1 MSANLRDVAKK
12 AGVSVGT
19 VSNVLNRPD
28 VVSPKT
34 LERVQKTI
42 EELGFVPNG
51 FARQLRS
58 GYSRTIGLVVTDVAN
73 PFFTEVARG
82 VEDAASKRDYAVFLC
97 NSDESLE
104 KENKY
109 LSVLIQQQVRGVLIT
124 PADSKS
130 HQYEVLRE
138 RGISVAL
145 LDTETKNSSQCS
157 VSVDDVRG
165 GEIAV
170 EHLSLLGHKDI
181 AWVSGP
187 ETIPQIAD
195 RTAGVMKAAKIA
207 NVSVTTIRAT
217 LMNSA
222 QGEVAAKKILEL
234 KKMPSAIF
242 CANDLL
248 AFGVMRGL
256 LDAGVKI
263 PEQVSL
269 LGYDD
274 IAFGNSAAVPL
285 SSISQPA
292 YQLGVTAAELL
303 ISECEDNEDH
313 AHQQIK
319 FQPQLVMRA
328 STATKKQLVSAQQ
341 IDVFWLQ
348 FIECMN
354 PNQFHI
360 SNHLNAHNFQCAFNT
375 SLSAGHKTV

>member
-1 MSANLRDVAKK
+1 
-12 AGVSVGT
+12 VGT

-42 EELGFVPNG
+42 AELGFVPNG

-58 GYSRTIGLVVTDVAN
+58 GYSRTIGLVVPDVAN

-124 PADSKS
+124 PSDSKS
-130 HQYEVLRE
+130 HQYENLRE

-145 LDTETKNSSQCS
+145 LDTETKNASQCS

-165 GEIAV
+165 GEIAI
-170 EHLSLLGHKDI
+170 EHLASLGHKEI
-181 AWVSGP
+181 AWVTGP
-187 ETIPQIAD
+187 DTIPQVAD
-195 RTAGVMKAAKIA
+195 RTAGVMRAAKIA
-207 NVSVTTIRAT
+207 KVEISTIRVP

-222 QGEVAAKKILEL
+222 QGIDAVKKILAL
-234 KKMPSAIF
+234 KKLPSAIF
-242 CANDLL
+242 CGNDLL

-256 LDAGVKI
+256 LDAGKKI
-263 PEQVSL
+263 PEDVSL

-303 ISECEDNEDH
+303 ISECEESEEH

-319 FQPQLVMRA
+319 FQPQLVVRA
-328 STATKKQLVSAQQ
+328 STTTK
-341 IDVFWLQ
+341 I
-348 FIECMN
+348 
-354 PNQFHI
+354 
-360 SNHLNAHNFQCAFNT
+360 
-375 SLSAGHKTV
+375 